1 MNNTITANDLKIKG
15 ISIAENLA
23 KQGLETIITV
33 RGKAK
38 YVILDTEQYNKLK
51 EYELTIALS
60 EAKQDIKDGRY
71 NKDSINDHIK
81 RIENV

>member
-1 MNNTITANDLKIKG
+1 MNNTITANDLKTKG

-38 YVILDTEQYNKLK
+38 YVILDKEQYNKLK
-51 EYELTIALS
+51 EYELTIALLES
-60 EAKQDIKDGRY
+60 EQDLKDGKF
-71 NKDSINDHIK
+71 NEDSIINHIK
-81 RIENV
+81 RIDNA